1 MKIPLSKNDLLTLIL
16 ISILFVPN
24 FFVLFYFKEI
34 SGSLTML
41 FAYFVLSLVIW
52 ILPLSFLPRKIY
64 FGIAFLFLLLS
75 PLEIIFVRN
84 LGIPM
89 TEGFIE
95 SVFRTNYSETM
106 EQITSNLL
114 ILILFVGLIC
124 VYIFLFI
131 KIKNTFFNYKLRIGI
146 AAFFFLFNVV
156 LFANMYRVQV
166 SENASVVS
174 KIKSSFNSTQ
184 SKYRKTYP
192 TDLVLNTIK
201 TISNFNKNKTLRK
214 QIEQFSFHAK
224 SNNDKDEE
232 EIFVLVI
239 GESARYDNFHVNG
252 YNRNTTPIIDSVKNL
267 LSFSNVYSGAVVTTY
282 SVPMILTRATPHD
295 LSIQNKE
302 KTVLDAFKEAGFY
315 TAWFANQNSDYPVT
329 RRLIDVADN
338 AKVNFFDVNAK
349 NFFDGLML
357 PDFEQAVKSEKKKK
371 FILIH
376 SLGSHFRY
384 TNRYPKEFEKFKPVM
399 DEFGYNE
406 LNFENRNKVLNAYD
420 NSILYTDFFLNQLI
434 DQLRQTHKKA
444 LLLYL
449 SDHGENLFDD
459 DNKIF
464 GHGTAN
470 PTKYEYHI
478 PYFIWFSDAYKN
490 SNPEKVAQLRNRLN
504 LPASSTSTFYTLL
517 DLANISYSDSENELI
532 YSLSS
537 KKYKAPKE
545 RFILNSDR
553 KVVKIKD

>member
-1 MKIPLSKNDLLTLIL
+1 MKIPLSKNDLHTLIL

-24 FFVLFYFKEI
+24 LFVLFYFKEI

-41 FAYFVLSLVIW
+41 FAYFILSLVIW

-64 FGIAFLFLLLS
+64 FGIAFLFLLPS

-89 TEGFIE
+89 TQGFIE

-131 KIKNTFFNYKLRIGI
+131 KIKNTFLNSKLRIGI

-201 TISNFNKNKTLRK
+201 TISNFNENKILRK
-214 QIEQFSFHAK
+214 QIEHFSFNAK
-224 SNNDKDEE
+224 SNNDKNEE

-239 GESARYDNFHVNG
+239 GESARYDNFHING

-329 RRLIDVADN
+329 RRLIDVADKT
-338 AKVNFFDVNAK
+338 KVNFFDVNVK
-349 NFFDGLML
+349 NFYDGNIIA
-357 PDFEQAVKSEKKKK
+357 DYEHVIKNGEGKN

-384 TNRYPKEFEKFKPVM
+384 TNRYPKEFEVFKPVM
-399 DEFGYNE
+399 EEFGYNE

-444 LLLYL
+444 VLLYL

-490 SNPEKVAQLRNRLN
+490 SNPEKIEQLRNHIN
-504 LPASSTSTFYTLL
+504 VPASSTSTFYTLL
-517 DLANISYSDSENELI
+517 DLANISYSESESELI

-537 KKYKAPKE
+537 EKYKAPKE
-545 RFILNSDR
+545 RFILNSD
-553 KVVKIKD
+553 KKAVKLKD

>member
-1 MKIPLSKNDLLTLIL
+1 
-16 ISILFVPN
+16 
-24 FFVLFYFKEI
+24 
-34 SGSLTML
+34 ML

-52 ILPLSFLPRKIY
+52 ILPLSFLPRKVY

-75 PLEIIFVRN
+75 PLEIVFVRN

-106 EQITSNLL
+106 EQITSNLM
-114 ILILFVGLIC
+114 ILIMFIGLIII
-124 VYIFLFI
+124 YIFLFV
-131 KIKNTFFNYKLRIGI
+131 KLKNTFLNIKFRIGI
-146 AAFFFLFNVV
+146 AVFFLLFNIF

-166 SENASVVS
+166 SNDASIAS
-174 KIKSSFNSTQ
+174 KIKLSVHSTQ

-192 TDLVLNTIK
+192 TDLVMNTIK
-201 TISNFNKNKTLRK
+201 TISNFKKNETLRK
-214 QIEQFSFHAK
+214 QIEGFSFHAK
-224 SNNDKDEE
+224 SNNDKSEE

-239 GESARYDNFHVNG
+239 GESARYDNFHING

-267 LSFSNVYSGAVVTTY
+267 LSFTNVYSGAVVTTY
-282 SVPMILTRATPHD
+282 SVPMILTRSTPKD
-295 LSIQNKE
+295 LSVQNKE

-329 RRLIDVADN
+329 RRLIDVSDVS
-338 AKVNFFDVNAK
+338 KIKFFDVNVK
-349 NFFDGLML
+349 NFYDGMML
-357 PDFEQAVKSEKKKK
+357 DDFQDVIKAGGKK
-371 FILIH
+371 FILVH

-384 TNRYPKEFEKFKPVM
+384 TNRYPKEFEVFKPVM

-420 NSILYTDFFLNQLI
+420 NSILYTDFFLSQLI
-434 DQLRQTHKKA
+434 SQLELTNKNA
-444 LLLYL
+444 VLLYL

-459 DNKIF
+459 DNKTF

-490 SNPEKVAQLRNRLN
+490 THPEKIEQLRNHLN
-504 LPASSTSTFYTLL
+504 VPASSTSTFYTLL
-517 DLANISYSDSENELI
+517 DLANISYSNSENEKV

-537 KKYKAPKE
+537 EKYEVPKD
-545 RFILNSDR
+545 RYILNSER
-553 KVVKIKD
+553 SVVKIED

>member
-1 MKIPLSKNDLLTLIL
+1 MKLPLSKNDLFTLIL
-16 ISILFVPN
+16 LSILFVPN
-24 FFVLFYFKEI
+24 LFVLFYFKEI

-41 FAYFVLSLVIW
+41 FAYFFLSLIIW
-52 ILPLSFLPRKIY
+52 ILPLSFLPRKVY

-75 PLEIIFVRN
+75 PLEIVFVRN
-84 LGIPM
+84 LGIPV

-114 ILILFVGLIC
+114 ILVMFIGLIII
-124 VYIFLFI
+124 YIFLFV
-131 KIKNTFFNYKLRIGI
+131 KLKNTFLNPKFRIGI
-146 AAFFFLFNVV
+146 AAFFLMFNIV

-166 SENASVVS
+166 SNDASIVS
-174 KIKSSFNSTQ
+174 KIKSSVQSTQ

-192 TDLVLNTIK
+192 TDLVMNTIK
-201 TISNFNKNKTLRK
+201 TISNFKENETLRK

-224 SNNDKDEE
+224 SNNDKSEE

-239 GESARYDNFHVNG
+239 GESARYDNFHING
-252 YNRNTTPIIDSVKNL
+252 YKRNTTPIIDSVKNL
-267 LSFSNVYSGAVVTTY
+267 LSFTNVYSGAVVTTY
-282 SVPMILTRATPHD
+282 SVPMILTRATPKD
-295 LSIQNKE
+295 LSVQNKE

-315 TAWFANQNSDYPVT
+315 TVWFANQNSDYPVT
-329 RRLIDVADN
+329 RRLIDVSDV
-338 AKVNFFDVNAK
+338 KKINFFDVNVK
-349 NFFDGLML
+349 NFYDGMIFA
-357 PDFEQAVKSEKKKK
+357 DFEDVIKNRGSKK
-371 FILIH
+371 FILVH

-384 TNRYPKEFEKFKPVM
+384 TNRYPKEFEVFKPVM
-399 DEFGYNE
+399 EEFGYNE

-420 NSILYTDFFLNQLI
+420 NSILYTDFFLSQLI
-434 DQLRQTHKKA
+434 TQLEHTHKKA
-444 LLLYL
+444 VLLYL

-490 SNPEKVAQLRNRLN
+490 TRPEKIEQLRNHLN
-504 LPASSTSTFYTLL
+504 VPASSTSTFYTLL
-517 DLANISYSDSENELI
+517 DLANISYSDSENEKI

-537 KKYKAPKE
+537 EKYEVPKE
-545 RFILNSDR
+545 RFILNSGR
-553 KVVKIKD
+553 KAVKIKD

>member
-1 MKIPLSKNDLLTLIL
+1 
-16 ISILFVPN
+16 
-24 FFVLFYFKEI
+24 
-34 SGSLTML
+34 ML
-41 FAYFVLSLVIW
+41 FAYFILSLVIW

-64 FGIAFLFLLLS
+64 FGIAFLFLLPS

-89 TEGFIE
+89 TQGFIE

-131 KIKNTFFNYKLRIGI
+131 KIKNTFLNSKLRIGI

-201 TISNFNKNKTLRK
+201 TISNFNENKILRK
-214 QIEQFSFHAK
+214 QIEHFSFNAK
-224 SNNDKDEE
+224 SNNDKNEE

-239 GESARYDNFHVNG
+239 GESARYDNFHING

-329 RRLIDVADN
+329 RRLIDVADKT
-338 AKVNFFDVNAK
+338 KVNFFDVNVK
-349 NFFDGLML
+349 NFYDGNIIA
-357 PDFEQAVKSEKKKK
+357 DYEHVIKNGEGKN

-384 TNRYPKEFEKFKPVM
+384 TNRYPKEFEVFKPVM
-399 DEFGYNE
+399 EEFGYNE

-444 LLLYL
+444 VLLYL

-490 SNPEKVAQLRNRLN
+490 SNPEKIEQLRNHIN
-504 LPASSTSTFYTLL
+504 VPASSTSTFYTLL
-517 DLANISYSDSENELI
+517 DLANISYSESESELI

-537 KKYKAPKE
+537 EKYKAPKE
-545 RFILNSDR
+545 RFILNSD
-553 KVVKIKD
+553 KKAVKLKD